1 MPSNK
6 TLKVLMVCL
15 GNICRSPTAHGVLS
29 KLVIDKSLGT
39 SIVVDSAGTG
49 DWHLGESPDARS
61 KLAALTRGYDISKL
75 TARQVASE
83 DFSEFDYL
91 LAMDEHNL
99 SDLNKLCPEEYKH
112 KLKLLLSFGSSEEI
126 SVPDPYYGGSSG
138 FENVLDLIE
147 DACEGYLNYII
158 SKHSLDSKLP

>member
-1 MPSNK
+1 MSSNK

-29 KLVIDKSLGT
+29 KLVIGKSLGT

-61 KLAALTRGYDISKL
+61 KLSALTRGYDISKL
-75 TARQVASE
+75 TARQVANE

-91 LAMDEHNL
+91 LAMDEQNL
-99 SDLNKLCPEEYKH
+99 SDLNRLCPEEYKH
-112 KLKLLLSFGSSEEI
+112 KLKLLLSF
-126 SVPDPYYGGSSG
+126 
-138 FENVLDLIE
+138 
-147 DACEGYLNYII
+147 
-158 SKHSLDSKLP
+158 